1 MRKFLICLLSC
12 LTVFASLAFVGCNV
26 EFTVT
31 FDGEFAVTFD
41 GDGGTLVSGKEV
53 QTVTSASQIKP
64 PNYEKEGYEFDGWSV
79 LLDGIKEDT
88 TIKAKWKEAKYTVT
102 FDGDGGTLVSGKESQ
117 TVQFASEINAPVYN
131 KAGYNFNGWD
141 KDFSIIKENLTVK
154 ALWEAA
160 KYTLSFD
167 LNGGSGEVPAEMEVP
182 YYGTL
187 GDLPVPTRGGYVFA
201 GWKVQSEA
209 GEPLDSGMKWTFAND
224 IVAVAV
230 WEEGEGYT
238 ITYDFAGGVYSGEK
252 VTVYREGDVVDLSKI
267 IPSKKCYE
275 FLGWAI
281 QGSSEIITE
290 IKNRTGAVTVVAQW
304 KLTSYSVV
312 FSNAPRNNT
321 KPDRT
326 VIIGDEYKDVF
337 IGIGETLGDKLPAGV
352 VFNPE
357 EYGFKKWVV
366 YINGK
371 TIEIKKDT
379 VFNEEL
385 FEGAIGTEI
394 TIYPELQGLWIG
406 PY

>member
-26 EFTVT
+26 GFT
-31 FDGEFAVTFD
+31 VTFD

-88 TIKAKWKEAKYTVT
+88 TVKAKWK
-102 FDGDGGTLVSGKESQ
+102 
-117 TVQFASEINAPVYN
+117 
-131 KAGYNFNGWD
+131 
-141 KDFSIIKENLTVK
+141 
-154 ALWEAA
+154 AA

-167 LNGGSGEVPAEMEVP
+167 LNGGSGEVPAEMEVT

-201 GWKVQSEA
+201 GWKVKSEA

-252 VTVYREGDVVDLSKI
+252 VTIYREGDVVDLSKI
-267 IPSKKCYE
+267 IPSKTHYK
-275 FLGWAI
+275 FLGLAI

-290 IKNRTGAVTVVAQW
+290 IENRTGAVTVVAQW
-304 KLTSYSVV
+304 KLTSCSVV

-326 VIIGDEYKDVF
+326 VIIGDEYKDVI